1 MEIKHITISILK
13 KIFADGF
20 VSHKNVRDHSTHVEA
35 RYEAQTNPFR
45 QLAKDTTC
53 KPDQS
58 AVNDDAKMAS
68 VTDHVLRADCL
79 KAKFSPYSH

>member
-1 MEIKHITISILK
+1 MEIKHITIRFLK

-20 VSHKNVRDHSTHVEA
+20 ASPKNARNYSMREEA

-45 QLAKDTTC
+45 QLAEDKTRQH
-53 KPDQS
+53 DQS
-58 AVNDDAKMAS
+58 AVNDDVKMAS
-68 VTDHVLRADCL
+68 AADHIPLADYL